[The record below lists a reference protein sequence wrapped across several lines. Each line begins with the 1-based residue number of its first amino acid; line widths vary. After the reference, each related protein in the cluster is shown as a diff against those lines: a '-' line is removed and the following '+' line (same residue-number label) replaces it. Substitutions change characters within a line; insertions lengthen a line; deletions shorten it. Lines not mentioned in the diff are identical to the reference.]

1 MSKRSILWAL
11 LLALAVGAGY
21 AAADT
26 SVNKKKARPGQA
38 CKTSDDCDQSRPAS
52 CRSHKCELDRMPP
65 PPT

>member
-1 MSKRSILWAL
+1 MRNIVWAL

-26 SVNKKKARPGQA
+26 SVDKKKAKPGEA
-38 CKTSDDCDQSRPAS
+38 CKSNNDCDQSRPAS
-52 CRSHKCELDRMPP
+52 CRNNKCELDKIPP